1 MGRKYKEFNKVFI
14 KKKKNNEKSEAGY
27 VFEVDVKY
35 PEKNNGELHGDLPFL
50 PERKKIK
57 KTKNL

>member
-14 KKKKNNEKSEAGY
+14 KKKNNEKSEAGY

-57 KTKNL
+57 KKKNL

>member
-50 PERKKIK
+50 PERKK
-57 KTKNL
+57 N